1 MRALYVRCPNASSI
15 VSHRLQLCIN
25 TDTSRVMSARRPVV
39 FLGNSRERLRD
50 FPEDAR
56 RDAGFELGRVQEGYD
71 PIDWKPMP
79 TIGKGV
85 REIRVS
91 DRRGEFRVIYV
102 ASIGAMIYVLHAFHK
117 KTQKTP
123 QRDVALATARFRE
136 IAKE

>member
-1 MRALYVRCPNASSI
+1 MKHPKA
-15 VSHRLQLCIN
+15 
-25 TDTSRVMSARRPVV
+25 VV
-39 FLGNSRERLRD
+39 FCGSSRKDLRD
-50 FPEDAR
+50 FPDDAR
-56 RDAGFELGRVQEGYD
+56 RDTGFELERVQKGND

-91 DRRGEFRVIYV
+91 DRPGEFRVIYV

-117 KTQKTP
+117 KAQKTP
-123 QRDVALATARFRE
+123 QRDIALATARFRE

>member
-1 MRALYVRCPNASSI
+1 MRDRMQVSS
-15 VSHRLQLCIN
+15 L
-25 TDTSRVMSARRPVV
+25 
-39 FLGNSRERLRD
+39 
-50 FPEDAR
+50 
-56 RDAGFELGRVQEGYD
+56 RVQEGDD

-91 DRRGEFRVIYV
+91 DRQGEFRAIYV

-123 QRDVALATARFRE
+123 QRAVALAAARFRE